1 VTILNNTVDLALA
14 PAGGLA
20 TVLTDSHQVCRVGAH
35 LAATL
40 GHEVDSMS
48 DFTDRLQHE
57 ATRMKLIDKSGKA
70 KANRAYG
77 KPLDS
82 FTKADGSPVV
92 SEVEYGYSWSEYAD
106 VESMQEAKEELTLA
120 QQLKVVNAARKTT
133 ARQAAN
139 ALAIIAAG
147 VIKPTAE
154 NDSQIRLKS
163 VFTGIYAKN
172 ISKGMSAEDARA
184 DARTRAA
191 ELLDEAW
198 DDDDDEE

>member
-1 VTILNNTVDLALA
+1 
-14 PAGGLA
+14 
-20 TVLTDSHQVCRVGAH
+20 
-35 LAATL
+35 
-40 GHEVDSMS
+40 
-48 DFTDRLQHE
+48 
-57 ATRMKLIDKSGKA
+57 MKLIDKSGKA

-191 ELLDEAW
+191 ELLDESW
-198 DDDDDEE
+198 DDEDDEE